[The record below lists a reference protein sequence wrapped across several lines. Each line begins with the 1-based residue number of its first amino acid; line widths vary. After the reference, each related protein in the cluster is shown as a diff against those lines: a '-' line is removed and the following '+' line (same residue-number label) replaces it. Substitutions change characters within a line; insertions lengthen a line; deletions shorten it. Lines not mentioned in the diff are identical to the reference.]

1 MKVDVYSI
9 CFQSLSH
16 EGIYNEVIFWI
27 EFLGLLYSLLPY
39 CLCPSY
45 LLMYA
50 NLLPSGTIDLLRGGM
65 MTTI

>member
-1 MKVDVYSI
+1 MSIQFASNHFHMKVSTTK
-9 CFQSLSH
+9 
-16 EGIYNEVIFWI
+16 VIFWT

-45 LLMYA
+45 ALMYA

-65 MTTI
+65 TTTV